1 MGSLDSMQGLNLQL
15 YNTKEIILTGI
26 TIYNQFL
33 LKNSNKVI
41 ISVLY
46 EYFYDVQAQPRPG
59 PARSH

>member
-1 MGSLDSMQGLNLQL
+1 MGPLDSMQGLNLQL

-33 LKNSNKVI
+33 LKNKVI

-46 EYFYDVQAQPRPG
+46 EYFHDVQAQPRPG